1 MDMLATARLGSPEY
15 VSVASSAVTLFAH
28 GGDATT
34 LGSSLPCS
42 WANEGFLGV
51 GLADLVRGPMKL
63 VLASNYMMDFKW
75 LLSACPDLRN
85 AQRLLLV
92 HGERAGS
99 AA

>member
-1 MDMLATARLGSPEY
+1 MYPLQARLSRCLPME
-15 VSVASSAVTLFAH
+15 VTQLPF
-28 GGDATT
+28 
-34 LGSSLPCS
+34 GSSLPCS

>member
-1 MDMLATARLGSPEY
+1 M
-15 VSVASSAVTLFAH
+15 
-28 GGDATT
+28 
-34 LGSSLPCS
+34 
-42 WANEGFLGV
+42 
-51 GLADLVRGPMKL
+51 GLADLVRGPMKM